1 MRKWRFGLLA
11 IFFLTSLVFSQDWTG
26 QGRQVGF
33 VYDEEGKPLEGV
45 KVKLFFVK
53 TQTGFETKTDANGKW
68 VAIGIKGGT
77 WYVDFES
84 AGYLTKKISIQVED
98 YNKPNPQVEVKLVKA
113 KGLTVSDEVKADFLK
128 GNKLFDEEKY
138 EDAIA
143 VFEGILEK
151 FPEAYIINISI
162 GNSYF
167 RMEKYDEA
175 EKSYQKVLEKDP
187 NNALALV
194 GMGNCYLNTGN
205 NDKALEYYSKVEF
218 EKIDDPTVLYNVGTI
233 LYNNSKLEESLNY
246 YKRAVELQENF
257 LDARYQLGL
266 AYLALGNNQEA
277 LKEFE
282 NHLKG
287 DPNSERASRVKGFIE
302 YLKKR

>member
-11 IFFLTSLVFSQDWTG
+11 IFFLTSFIFSQDWTG
-26 QGRQVGF
+26 QGRQVGY

-84 AGYLTKKISIQVED
+84 PGYLTKKISIQVED
-98 YNKPNPQVEVKLVKA
+98 YNKPNPQVEVKLIKA
-113 KGLTVSDEVKADFLK
+113 KGLVVTDDVKAEFLK

-138 EDAIA
+138 EEAIA

-175 EKSYQKVLEKDP
+175 EKNYQKVLEKDP
-187 NNALALV
+187 SNALALV
-194 GMGNCYLNTGN
+194 GMGNCYLNAGN
-205 NDKALEYYSKVEF
+205 NDKALEYYSKIEF

-282 NHLKG
+282 NYLKD